1 MEKRTPLFILTVA
14 QQLALEASQ
23 SLLSRT
29 TLHFDG
35 DATSSFSN
43 SSLKVANISVTLD
56 ANLGIIFEH
65 SVQADRIY
73 RQVDAEAGE
82 AGLEIYLDW
91 GNSLSYYTG
100 AWTARGTAHLHFRP
114 IGSYHAALSRPKDSP
129 PLICSQTIRHTIKQ
143 LVGFRKVVMVL
154 EFVVKAGDA
163 NLEACRGGGGHRN
176 NKKWDLVLE
185 IIDVENTDTFDD
197 QGKDDFKRL
206 TADVGK
212 DFERNLGSYA
222 THFVDQPNGDFTG
235 IITYHPRKALDT
247 INQKAAKDEENSS
260 QMMKAMT
267 ESSIG

>member
-14 QQLALEASQ
+14 RQIALEASQ

-35 DATSSFSN
+35 DATSCFSI

-56 ANLGIIFEH
+56 ANLGILSED
-65 SVQADRIY
+65 SVQADNIR
-73 RQVDAEAGE
+73 RRVLSEGGA
-82 AGLEIYLDW
+82 AGLEIYSDW
-91 GNSLSYYTG
+91 GNSLLYYTT
-100 AWTARGTAHLHFRP
+100 AWAARDTAHIHFRP
-114 IGSYHAALSRPKDSP
+114 IGGYHAALSRLKNKVPF
-129 PLICSQTIRHTIKQ
+129 ICSQILRATIKQ

-163 NLEACRGGGGHRN
+163 NLEAAAGGGAHRN

-185 IIDVENTDTFDD
+185 IIDVENTDAFDD
-197 QGKDDFKRL
+197 YDRDGFVRL

-212 DFERNLGSYA
+212 DFERNFGSFA

-247 INQKAAKDEENSS
+247 INQKAAKDENNLS
-260 QMMKAMT
+260 QVMKAMT